1 LKTESGVF
9 IKPILGARGKKK
21 EFARK
26 KKIPRCDSQLKKEKT
41 LQKMHRVIR
50 YGYA

>member
-1 LKTESGVF
+1 MVF
-9 IKPILGARGKKK
+9 LLNRYWVPGEKKK